1 MLILKSHN
9 FQLVCPTPVAKL
21 ATPAKQQIVARTSV
35 LISLVN
41 IYFACIHKTLLERP
55 CIHRTDCGFIF
66 LPAIKQHCSCTDLLA
81 FNIHSVEASTDS
93 NKAQEILWE
102 VLHKT
107 KIVTKHLRLYRLTTQ
122 LLLHG
127 VLCEQYFSTFF
138 KSSLKQLV
146 L

>member
-9 FQLVCPTPVAKL
+9 FHLVCPTPVAKL

-41 IYFACIHKTLLERP
+41 IYFACIHKTLLERS

-102 VLHKT
+102 VLHKQRLSQST
-107 KIVTKHLRLYRLTTQ
+107 YSCTDWQLNYCCMVFCVNNIFQHFSSHL
-122 LLLHG
+122 
-127 VLCEQYFSTFF
+127 
-138 KSSLKQLV
+138 
-146 L
+146 